1 MNKKKVILILI
12 LGALVIVSLIAILV
26 SAKPKE
32 NGSLDALTQ
41 TTEQESQ
48 TEDVDINTE
57 TEPSS
62 EPETVTESESEDIVS
77 DESETREFT
86 EPEPDSEELAKID
99 EIDKKNK
106 EIFAKNKELPTV
118 VAYSGVDTSELIM
131 YDDYEVGGLW
141 FFDNNTY
148 EQYFIYADCNLKDA
162 LACIIREPIVSVE
175 NTFNTDNGL
184 ISEYT
189 IQTEGYTYTLS
200 YNNEEETV
208 FGIDREDDYTYDI
221 FTREE
226 ADKYI
231 EHFLSDDTASASGCG
246 CGCGTDDS
254 VSSCTAGS
262 ECGGN
267 SSDCG
272 V

>member
-1 MNKKKVILILI
+1 MNKKKVIPILI
-12 LGALVIVSLIAILV
+12 LSVLVIVSLVATLI

-32 NGSLDALTQ
+32 NKPLDALTQ
-41 TTEQESQ
+41 TTERNNQ
-48 TEDVDINTE
+48 TESIEPETE
-57 TEPSS
+57 TSS
-62 EPETVTESESEDIVS
+62 EPEIVTESESEDLVS
-77 DESETREFT
+77 NESETSEFT
-86 EPEPDSEELAKID
+86 EPEPDSEELSKID
-99 EIDKKNK
+99 EIDEKNK

-118 VAYSGVDTSELIM
+118 VAYSGIDTSELIM

-148 EQYFIYADCNLKDA
+148 EQYFIYADCDLKDA

-189 IQTEGYTYTLS
+189 VQTEGYTYTLS

-208 FGIDREDDYTYDI
+208 FGIDREDGYTYDI

-231 EHFLSDDTASASGCG
+231 EHFLSDDTASASGCE
-246 CGCGTDDS
+246 CGCGTDES
-254 VSSCTAGS
+254 ESACTTGS
-262 ECGGN
+262 ECSGTDG
-267 SSDCG
+267 SCSK
-272 V
+272 

>member
-32 NGSLDALTQ
+32 SGSLDALTQ
-41 TTEQESQ
+41 TTEQEPQ
-48 TEDVDINTE
+48 TEYVDINTE

-62 EPETVTESESEDIVS
+62 ESETVTESESEDIVS
-77 DESETREFT
+77 DESETSEFT

-106 EIFAKNKELPTV
+106 EIFAKNKEIPTGL
-118 VAYSGVDTSELIM
+118 AYAGIDVSSLMFVPN
-131 YDDYEVGGLW
+131 YQVGGFW
-141 FFDNNTY
+141 YHDEVTR
-148 EQYFIYADCNLKDA
+148 EQYFVYADCDA
-162 LACIIREPIVSVE
+162 ETALSCLFDEPIVSISDPEEQPGGACDVYYVKTASHDYEIMYDKVYNEIYHVE
-175 NTFNTDNGL
+175 KDNDL
-184 ISEYT
+184 SVT
-189 IQTEGYTYTLS
+189 IM
-200 YNNEEETV
+200 
-208 FGIDREDDYTYDI
+208 I
-221 FTREE
+221 E
-226 ADKYI
+226 ADANDYI
-231 EHFLSDDTASASGCG
+231 KRFLSDDTASASGCG

-254 VSSCTAGS
+254 ASSCTTGS

-272 V
+272 A

>member
-48 TEDVDINTE
+48 TESIEPETE
-57 TEPSS
+57 TSS
-62 EPETVTESESEDIVS
+62 EPETVMESESEDIVS
-77 DESETREFT
+77 DESESSEFT

-99 EIDKKNK
+99 EIDEKNK

-131 YDDYEVGGLW
+131 YDDYEVGGII
-141 FFDNNTY
+141 FFDDNTH
-148 EQYFIYADCNLKDA
+148 EQFFIYADCKLSDA
-162 LACIIREPIVSVE
+162 MACIIREPIISCEVDFEANDHS
-175 NTFNTDNGL
+175 FTDYK
-184 ISEYT
+184 IT
-189 IQTEGYTYTLS
+189 TEEYTYTLS
-200 YNNEEETV
+200 YDNDEGTV
-208 FGIDREDDYTYDI
+208 FDLNKDNVAKYIILSRED
-221 FTREE
+221 
-226 ADKYI
+226 ADQYI
-231 EHFLSDDTASASGCG
+231 KNFLSDDTASASGCG
-246 CGCGTDDS
+246 CGCGSDDS
-254 VSSCTAGS
+254 GSSCTTGS
-262 ECGGN
+262 ECNGS

>member
-62 EPETVTESESEDIVS
+62 EPETITESESEDIVF
-77 DESETREFT
+77 DESETSEFT

-118 VAYSGVDTSELIM
+118 VSYSGVDVSEAIGI
-131 YDDYEVGGLW
+131 DDFAVGGL
-141 FFDNNTY
+141 FYQDEATRDN
-148 EQYFIYADCNLKDA
+148 QFIFADGMFSDI
-162 LACIIREPIVSVE
+162 LACIIQEPITNVKAPDDMTTAILTYDVE
-175 NTFNTDNGL
+175 
-184 ISEYT
+184 SASH
-189 IQTEGYTYTLS
+189 TYEIRYDAEEHKLSTLYMDERYWFRTLS
-200 YNNEEETV
+200 P
-208 FGIDREDDYTYDI
+208 
-221 FTREE
+221 EE
-226 ADKYI
+226 AETYAKN
-231 EHFLSDDTASASGCG
+231 LDDGTTSGCD

-254 VSSCTAGS
+254 VSSCTTGS